1 MIRLRRKRQEQRRS
15 LQTNTGR
22 WSLPALLL
30 VLLLPALAC
39 SLLSPPQG
47 PIIPTPPSVPVASGE
62 ELPPLITDPVDTVIP
77 RRDAETEALLAAVS
91 SQNLFVYVQTLADF
105 GTRHTFSETQLGD
118 YGIGAARRWIH
129 DEFVRVGNGRL
140 LVSYDDFRLPYQGLV
155 SEQRNV
161 IATLPGSRDYPG
173 VVVFMGHYDSRTGNV
188 ADGRGPA
195 PGASDNAS
203 GIAVLLEMARLLST
217 RQWDRTLVFV
227 AFAAE
232 EQGTHGSSHYVT
244 QRLLDGMQIDAGINN
259 DIVGGRPGIPQSIRV
274 FATDDTTAETWRLAR
289 YMNYIGS
296 VYVPD
301 FPLELQ
307 LSLDREGRYSDHRE
321 FIRAGIPAL
330 RLTES
335 VEDFEVQHSADDT
348 PERLD
353 YEYLRKVAQL
363 NLATAVN
370 LIGAPPPPPLPTIAP
385 MADPGAFILTWPVDP
400 SIDGYAISFRRPA
413 ENTYSDLRLVSASQA
428 GNVALT
434 GFAANT
440 TYSVSIAAVDESGRI
455 GYFSRE
461 ILLEP

>member
-1 MIRLRRKRQEQRRS
+1 MMSHRLKCETRRPPPEPAADRRS
-15 LQTNTGR
+15 LLT
-22 WSLPALLL
+22 ALLL
-30 VLLLPALAC
+30 LLLPALSC
-39 SLLSPPQG
+39 SLLSPPEG

-62 ELPPLITDPVDTVIP
+62 ELPPLITDPVDTEIP
-77 RRDAETEALLAAVS
+77 RIDAETQAMLEAVS

-105 GTRHTFSETQLGD
+105 GTRHTLSETQLGD
-118 YGIGAARRWIH
+118 FGIGAARRWIH

-140 LVSYDDFRLPYQGLV
+140 LVNYDDFRLPYQGLV
-155 SEQRNV
+155 SEQRNI

-173 VVVFMGHYDSRTGNV
+173 VVVFMAHYDSRTGNV

-203 GIAVLLEMARLLST
+203 GVAVLLEMARLLST
-217 RQWDRTLVFV
+217 RQWDRTIVFV

-232 EQGTHGSSHYVT
+232 EQGTHGSSHFVT
-244 QRLLDGMQIDAGINN
+244 QRLLDGLQIDAGINN
-259 DIVGGRPGIPQSIRV
+259 DIVGGRAGIPQSIRV

-289 YMNYIGS
+289 YMNTIGS
-296 VYVPD
+296 IYLPE

-307 LSLDREGRYSDHRE
+307 LNMDREGRYSDHRE

-335 VEDFEVQHSADDT
+335 VEDFAVQHTAEDT

-353 YEYLRKVAQL
+353 YEYLRKVTQL
-363 NLATAVN
+363 NLATAAN

-385 MADPGAFILTWPVDP
+385 MADPGAFILTWPIDP
-400 SIDGYAISFRRPA
+400 TIDGYAISFRRLSD
-413 ENTYSDLRLVSASQA
+413 NTYSEVRLVNAAQA

-434 GFAANT
+434 GFAPNT
-440 TYSVSIAAVDESGRI
+440 VYSVSIAAVDASGRV
-455 GYFSRE
+455 GYFSPE
-461 ILLEP
+461 ILLQP